1 MSWTLFNFT
10 INWKLHRSLGWFL
23 WPRLCPAV
31 LNLVI
36 FCSHNLVVGIFST
49 HRSLLPQVCILF
61 HKISPLKDSS
71 IPQEILKVGP
81 VHLPSVAVFWMVLT
95 FEYHPLKI
103 WLCFGLK
110 NNQCYQLFILLKDLV
125 VGNTTLSRKCPL
137 CTRDF
142 YFFMSSLKVRRFS
155 EMRLLTTW

>member
-1 MSWTLFNFT
+1 MNQILFNLT
-10 INWKLHRSLGWFL
+10 INWISKVWVGF
-23 WPRLCPAV
+23 PDQGYVCPAV

-81 VHLPSVAVFWMVLT
+81 VHLLSVAIFWMVLT

-110 NNQCYQLFILLKDLV
+110 NNQCYQLLVDLKALV
-125 VGNTTLSRKCPL
+125 GSTALNRKCSPL
-137 CTRDF
+137 MIST
-142 YFFMSSLKVRRFS
+142 FS
-155 EMRLLTTW
+155 WAPKK